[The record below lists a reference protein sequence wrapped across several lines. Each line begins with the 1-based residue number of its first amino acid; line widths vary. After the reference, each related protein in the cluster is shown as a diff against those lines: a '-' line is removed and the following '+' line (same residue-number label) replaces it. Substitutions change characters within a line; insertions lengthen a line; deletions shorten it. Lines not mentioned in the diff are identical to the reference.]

1 MRILPWAL
9 SLSFFAAYALAS
21 DTDLAASLLE
31 DISETT
37 QLATQT
43 NQNIDYQPFILSV
56 LHTDDIMKF
65 GAKTLGEALL
75 FVPSVDMTTDN
86 LNNRTPIIR
95 GSNPLAY
102 GQTKL
107 VIDGVVVNNISFD
120 SYNAYLDFPIELIQR
135 IEVVRGSGSFVEG
148 VNGYAGT
155 INVITYASG
164 SSLGST
170 LFASLGNN
178 QSRTIGGWN
187 LYQGEK
193 WKLATDVFY
202 QTNDLHTPIS
212 VQGSSKYGPSPSGFA
227 NLSSDHLGLGM
238 SLRTQQL
245 TIQGRVN
252 EYHSGSAF
260 GNFNVL
266 PNEDGTRQN
275 DSWYLQGEYRQ
286 SITDDLTLKFKAGI
300 MEDEWASNSLT
311 LPPSTLYP
319 EGYWAM
325 LMLQNR
331 LLHGGITAEY
341 KGFKNHTLTGG
352 YTLKYESA
360 IDLSSVSTDR
370 SDGIGLVDYTDTA
383 PFFNAD
389 AAKRHVH
396 EFYLSDTIDINDRWA
411 LAITWGG
418 IKSDRSPLYWYGRG
432 SLVYQPSYS
441 HIFKAMIGN
450 SIRLPS
456 WQEMYVGNNPE
467 RIGNPELEPE
477 HVTSYEAQYLYKF
490 TPQATMGINLFYLE
504 NSNQIVR
511 DANNTFQNYGENT
524 IVGGEAELRGKLTP
538 KDTLSL
544 SYSYIHGTVR
554 DNMGNE
560 SPLPYAASHLIK
572 AAYAYDLNDDW
583 SMGGIWNY
591 VGAKKRHDRDTRE
604 TLEAYNTLDITL
616 GWNMNTHKGWY
627 AQGIIKN
634 IANTVVRYPAT
645 PLTYSDDYPVSDRTC
660 WIRAGW
666 KF

>member
-1 MRILPWAL
+1 MRIIPWAL

-21 DTDLAASLLE
+21 DSDLAASLLK

-56 LHTDDIMKF
+56 LHADDIMKF

-120 SYNAYLDFPIELIQR
+120 SYNPYLDFPIELIQR

-155 INVITYASG
+155 INVITCASG
-164 SSLGST
+164 SPLGGT

-187 LYQGEK
+187 LYQGEE

-202 QTNDLHTPIS
+202 QTNDLHTPIT

-227 NLSSDHLGLGM
+227 NLSSDHLGLGV

-245 TIQGRVN
+245 TVQGRVN
-252 EYHSGSAF
+252 QYHSGNAF

-266 PNEDGTRQN
+266 PNEDGTRQT

-300 MEDEWASNSLT
+300 MEDEWKSDSQT

-341 KGFKNHTLTGG
+341 KGFDNHTLTGG

-418 IKSDRSPLYWYGRG
+418 IKSDR
-432 SLVYQPSYS
+432 
-441 HIFKAMIGN
+441 
-450 SIRLPS
+450 
-456 WQEMYVGNNPE
+456 
-467 RIGNPELEPE
+467 
-477 HVTSYEAQYLYKF
+477 
-490 TPQATMGINLFYLE
+490 
-504 NSNQIVR
+504 
-511 DANNTFQNYGENT
+511 
-524 IVGGEAELRGKLTP
+524 
-538 KDTLSL
+538 
-544 SYSYIHGTVR
+544 
-554 DNMGNE
+554 
-560 SPLPYAASHLIK
+560 
-572 AAYAYDLNDDW
+572 
-583 SMGGIWNY
+583 
-591 VGAKKRHDRDTRE
+591 
-604 TLEAYNTLDITL
+604 
-616 GWNMNTHKGWY
+616 
-627 AQGIIKN
+627 
-634 IANTVVRYPAT
+634 
-645 PLTYSDDYPVSDRTC
+645 
-660 WIRAGW
+660 
-666 KF
+666 